1 MMKVTTRLILIN
13 VGAYALLAYFSES
26 PLELDPAW
34 AYRFG
39 LYNQSFLAGAYYQ
52 LLTSLFFHFDLPH
65 LGYNMIFLAIFGYR
79 AEEVFGR
86 NRFLVIYFTTG
97 IVASLLTLYHV
108 MSTSSPDLNFTS
120 AGASGAI
127 FGTLGAVLIAQR
139 NLYPRGTRTS
149 LLYGFIFFILAKST
163 GFLAHLVGL
172 GAGFVL
178 GYGLTWN
185 WYPREEDEVDFDE
198 EAWEEIE
205 RQAMEDIKKERER
218 RAPPRPR
225 G

>member
-1 MMKVTTRLILIN
+1 MKVTTKLILIN
-13 VGAYALLAYFSES
+13 IGTYAILAYLSES
-26 PLELDPAW
+26 PLELDARW

-39 LYNQSFLAGAYYQ
+39 LYNQTFLAGAYYQ

-79 AEEVFGR
+79 CEEIFGR
-86 NRFLVIYFTTG
+86 NRFFGIYLSTGVI
-97 IVASLLTLYHV
+97 ASFLTLYHI

-127 FGTLGAVLIAQR
+127 FGALGAVLIAQR
-139 NLYPRGTRTS
+139 NLYSRGVRTS

-172 GAGFVL
+172 MTGFL
-178 GYGLTWN
+178 IGYGLTWN
-185 WYPREEDEVDFDE
+185 WYPEEEDEVDFDE
-198 EAWEEIE
+198 AAWEEIE
-205 RQAMEDIKKERER
+205 RQAIEDIKKDRER
-218 RAPPRPR
+218 RAPPRPK